1 MAYVQEIFPTR
12 IYMNVCDRDIAQAI
26 EFLRSVE
33 RAKTSDDVLG
43 NYGYRSRDAYILNNP
58 ECAELRDWLEDC
70 VNEYALEVAGYDVQG
85 MGITQSWV
93 SIKQPGQKHVAHA
106 HPNSLISGAFYFD
119 DGGESIIFTGHEHDF
134 FKVKRNPEKA
144 PWNTYA
150 LQPKQYG
157 VVLFPSHLEHEVN
170 TNNDTAE
177 RYSLSFNSLPLDS
190 FGSDGDLTHID
201 YSCIIGKRITDKENN
216 GN

>member
-1 MAYVQEIFPTR
+1 MAFVQEIFPTR
-12 IYMNVCDRDIAQAI
+12 IYMNVCDRDISQAI
-26 EFLRSVE
+26 EYLMNVE
-33 RAKTSDDVLG
+33 RAKTSKDILG

-70 VNEYALEVAGYDVQG
+70 LNEYATEVIGLDVEG

-106 HPNSLISGAFYFD
+106 HPNSVISGAFYFD
-119 DGGESIIFTGHEHDF
+119 EGGEPIIFTGHEHDF
-134 FKVKRNPEKA
+134 FKVRRNPEKA
-144 PWNTYA
+144 PWNTYS

-157 VVLFPSHLEHEVN
+157 VVMFPSHLEHEVGTN
-170 TNNDTAE
+170 TSDTE
-177 RYSLSFNSLPLDS
+177 RYSLSFNSLPLGT

-201 YSCIIGKRITDKENN
+201 YSRIIGKRIQDNI
-216 GN
+216 